1 MRFPASPRGLLSCLV
16 TLHLL
21 RLGSDG
27 FTVEGPVYPIVA
39 IVGQDIVLPCH
50 LPSQEDARSFE
61 IQWTR
66 HHFSEIVHHYRNG
79 EDQYGAQLKEYH
91 GRTEL
96 VKDGLST
103 GNLDLRIRGVRP
115 SDDGQYFCTVQD
127 AASFGEA
134 TVELEVAATGS
145 VPQLSLEAYGDG
157 GVRVLCR
164 SAGWYPQ
171 PQVLWQDPSG
181 QHLTS
186 VAQRRSPDERGLFGI
201 EDVTVVTGNGAR
213 TFSCVV
219 RNSRLNQERES
230 SLRISAPFF
239 HNAHPWMV
247 ALGVLLVLL
256 VAFTGLSAYLWR
268 RKGKFG
274 LGGWRG
280 RARCGVR
287 LSPGPR
293 AHMAPAHS
301 CVSTALCAFL
311 KKLFGQSREGEREP
325 GCGREP
331 REHSRPVWTVG
342 WAKRLPGGATRDE
355 ASCSAD
361 HLFLCLCFP
370 VVQSRELEQRDEEL
384 EQRDAALEQRDAALA
399 WRKFLLPEYPDV
411 VTLDPNTAH
420 SRLVLSPDGRSVSL
434 GTSQQDLPDLPERFS
449 NWCCVLG
456 QEGFRDGRHCWEVE
470 VVGKVGGD
478 AWWGVGVAKESVDKK
493 GYGCLS
499 PEDGVWA
506 LWHWKNLESLTNP
519 PTVLFVSPLPRRIW
533 VCLDCTQGLVTF
545 INAENG
551 AELFTFPPTSLSG
564 ARLRPWFWLQT
575 ANTTLRLRGS
585 SPQPV

>member
-1 MRFPASPRGLLSCLV
+1 MEPGPSPAWSGTAASTRSGSRPCASRLPSSTMPIPGWWLWVCSSCSWSRSQASARTCGEGKWCSPESWNNEMKNWVSLRELWHGAGSSPGRSVLGPSPPHPSSPSLHPLGAGTPQGAVPVGVGPSRRPPPSCALTLPRSTGHHCWDV
-16 TLHLL
+16 TLLEGRHSPC
-21 RLGSDG
+21 LGMFPHTPKRRSLG
-27 FTVEGPVYPIVA
+27 F
-39 IVGQDIVLPCH
+39 
-50 LPSQEDARSFE
+50 PSSASSF
-61 IQWTR
+61 
-66 HHFSEIVHHYRNG
+66 
-79 EDQYGAQLKEYH
+79 
-91 GRTEL
+91 
-96 VKDGLST
+96 
-103 GNLDLRIRGVRP
+103 GNNYGVRTSP
-115 SDDGQYFCTVQD
+115 LSSHIVFHFPFQNNETQHWNNETQNWVLWAWVVGPDHV
-127 AASFGEA
+127 
-134 TVELEVAATGS
+134 
-145 VPQLSLEAYGDG
+145 LSL
-157 GVRVLCR
+157 
-164 SAGWYPQ
+164 
-171 PQVLWQDPSG
+171 
-181 QHLTS
+181 
-186 VAQRRSPDERGLFGI
+186 
-201 EDVTVVTGNGAR
+201 
-213 TFSCVV
+213 
-219 RNSRLNQERES
+219 
-230 SLRISAPFF
+230 
-239 HNAHPWMV
+239 
-247 ALGVLLVLL
+247 LV
-256 VAFTGLSAYLWR
+256 
-268 RKGKFG
+268 
-274 LGGWRG
+274 
-280 RARCGVR
+280 
-287 LSPGPR
+287 
-293 AHMAPAHS
+293 
-301 CVSTALCAFL
+301 
-311 KKLFGQSREGEREP
+311 
-325 GCGREP
+325 
-331 REHSRPVWTVG
+331 
-342 WAKRLPGGATRDE
+342 
-355 ASCSAD
+355 
-361 HLFLCLCFP
+361 
-370 VVQSRELEQRDEEL
+370 
-384 EQRDAALEQRDAALA
+384 A

>member
-268 RKGKFG
+268 RK
-274 LGGWRG
+274 
-280 RARCGVR
+280 
-287 LSPGPR
+287 
-293 AHMAPAHS
+293 
-301 CVSTALCAFL
+301 
-311 KKLFGQSREGEREP
+311 
-325 GCGREP
+325 
-331 REHSRPVWTVG
+331 
-342 WAKRLPGGATRDE
+342 
-355 ASCSAD
+355 
-361 HLFLCLCFP
+361 

-384 EQRDAALEQRDAALA
+384 EQRDAALEQRDAALEQRDTELA

>member
-27 FTVEGPVYPIVA
+27 FTVEGPGYPLRA
-39 IVGQDIVLPCH
+39 PVGQDIVLPCY
-50 LPSQEDARSFE
+50 LPTQADARSFE

-79 EDQYGAQLKEYH
+79 EDQYGKQQQGYA

-96 VKDGLST
+96 IKDGLST
-103 GNLDLRIRGVRP
+103 GKLDLRIRGVRP
-115 SDDGQYFCTVQD
+115 SDDGQYACTVRD
-127 AASFGEA
+127 AASYGEA

-181 QHLTS
+181 QHLPS

-230 SLRISAPFF
+230 SLHISAPFF

-268 RKGKFG
+268 RK
-274 LGGWRG
+274 
-280 RARCGVR
+280 
-287 LSPGPR
+287 
-293 AHMAPAHS
+293 
-301 CVSTALCAFL
+301 
-311 KKLFGQSREGEREP
+311 
-325 GCGREP
+325 
-331 REHSRPVWTVG
+331 
-342 WAKRLPGGATRDE
+342 
-355 ASCSAD
+355 
-361 HLFLCLCFP
+361 
-370 VVQSRELEQRDEEL
+370 VVQSRELEEQDEEL
-384 EQRDAALEQRDAALA
+384 EQRDEELA
-399 WRKFLLPEYPDV
+399 WRKFLLPENPDV
-411 VTLDPNTAH
+411 VTLDPDTAH
-420 SRLVLSPDGRSVSL
+420 SQLVLSPDRSTVRL
-434 GTSQQDLPDLPERFS
+434 GIRRQDLPDIPERFS

-478 AWWGVGVAKESVDKK
+478 ARWGVGVAKESVEKK
-493 GYGCLS
+493 VQGKLK
-499 PEDGVWA
+499 PEDGIWAVW
-506 LWHWKNLESLTNP
+506 HKKKLESVTNP
-519 PTVLFVSPLPRRIW
+519 RKVLSMSPLPRRIW

-545 INAENG
+545 INARNG
-551 AELFTFPPTSLSG
+551 AELFTFLPASFDG
-564 ARLRPWFWLQT
+564 ERLRPWFWLET
-575 ANTTLRLRGS
+575 ENTKLSLKGS